1 MRRFAVLAFIGL
13 AACDFE
19 AVDRAS
25 ITDFTITPTGF
36 TYSAPADMTRPL
48 DTPEGEANRMAMLN
62 AYLADNGLCPAGY
75 RITSRNAVV
84 TVQGALGTG
93 YEVTY
98 TGECA

>member
-1 MRRFAVLAFIGL
+1 
-13 AACDFE
+13 
-19 AVDRAS
+19 
-25 ITDFTITPTGF
+25 
-36 TYSAPADMTRPL
+36 
-48 DTPEGEANRMAMLN
+48 MAMLN